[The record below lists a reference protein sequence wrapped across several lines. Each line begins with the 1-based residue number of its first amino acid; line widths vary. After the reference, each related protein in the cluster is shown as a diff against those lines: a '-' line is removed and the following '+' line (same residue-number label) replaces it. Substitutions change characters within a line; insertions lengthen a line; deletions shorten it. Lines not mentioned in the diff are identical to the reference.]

1 MLFSPCR
8 EFGPLVDVERQH
20 SIVRD
25 DQKSLE
31 RVAEIEVRSS
41 LGQKGQI
48 LDKSQDVVVDMVQVV
63 DYRRILVHPVS
74 TSSCHYHSL
83 VSP

>member
-1 MLFSPCR
+1 MSFSP
-8 EFGPLVDVERQH
+8 FQVFVPLVDVELQH
-20 SIVRD
+20 SIGRD
-25 DQKSLE
+25 DKKSLE
-31 RVAEIEVRSS
+31 RVAEIGVRSC

-48 LDKSQDVVVDMVQVV
+48 LDKSQAVVEMVQVV

-74 TSSCHYHSL
+74 TSNCRSHSL